1 MENNIA
7 TENLEQDFNI
17 KALLEYCLTQW
28 KWFLLSLFVCFSL
41 AFIYLRYYTAPSY
54 QASTTIMVKDANGS
68 INPELSVLADLGLIG
83 KLNKN
88 VSNEIEIMRSRTLVE
103 KTVKKLNLNVSLQIK
118 GRVLNTELFQNPPIQ
133 VNFSNL
139 KNSFYTAKIELKYLE
154 QSPDSFSLESVSSKI
169 ILNNKKQFRF
179 GELIKTP
186 YGDLIIEKSINRI
199 GQHKRDNRQ
208 ISIVVSPLDEVV
220 SGFRSRLKITPSPT
234 ATGFIVLSIVDPV
247 IKKAEV
253 FLNAFIDNY
262 NQDAI
267 SDKNAIFEKTSS
279 FISNR
284 LKIVTQELDGVE
296 QNVVSFKKSN
306 DVLFDVE
313 SESSRL
319 SQESVESS
327 KKLDDIDI
335 QLNLISSMS
344 DLIKK
349 STYSDL
355 LPNNIFTGQSD
366 INGLLNTF
374 NQLVLDRSRILKSAT
389 TANPAIVRMEQQIT
403 SVKSNIVSGLNR
415 FQTSLNRQKS
425 DLQGN
430 DTVLK
435 SKIEKIPVMERQFK
449 AIARQQKVKE
459 GLYLYL
465 LQKREESALSLS
477 ASISNAKIIDAPK
490 ALLIPVLP
498 NKDTIYLVTLLI
510 GLFIPLSLFYVI
522 ELLNNKIKSRF
533 DLQGKTTI
541 PFIGDLPKSYTPNEV
556 MKSESRSSSAEAL
569 RIIST
574 NLQFMLAKVPEG
586 QAKTIF
592 LTSTFP
598 KEGKTF
604 VSVNLAATFALT
616 GKKVLMMSM
625 DIRNPKLE
633 EYVALPDDRGIT
645 NYLSSK
651 DLKIEDLIIRQEGFK
666 NFDIL
671 PPGVIPPNPAELLM
685 GEKVEDL
692 FKYLK
697 LQYDYIIVDTSPVN
711 LVTDTL
717 LLAKYADCFVY
728 IVRANLLE
736 KGMLHVPNTLHKENK
751 LTNMC
756 MLLNDT
762 DPSKGSYGYYGYY
775 GYGYGYG
782 EKLEKQ
788 PWYKRMF

>member
-1 MENNIA
+1 MEDTIS
-7 TENLEQDFNI
+7 TDIPEQSFNLN
-17 KALLEYCLTQW
+17 ALLDYYLRQW
-28 KWFLLSLFVCFSL
+28 KWFLLSLLVCFSL

-54 QASTTIMVKDANGS
+54 QASTTIMIKDANGS
-68 INPELSVLADLGLIG
+68 MNPELSVLSDLGILG
-83 KLNKN
+83 KINNNVNKE
-88 VSNEIEIMRSRTLVE
+88 VELMRSRTLVE
-103 KTVKKLNLNVSLQIK
+103 KTVKKTNLNVSLIVK
-118 GRVLNTELFQNPPIQ
+118 GRILNTELFQNPPIE
-133 VNFSNL
+133 VNFSSL
-139 KNSFYTAKIELKYLE
+139 KNSFYTSRIELKYLE
-154 QSPDSFSLESVSSKI
+154 QTPDSFILEAGSSKI
-169 ILNNKKQFRF
+169 ILKNKRQFRF
-179 GELIKTP
+179 GEVIKTQ
-186 YGDLIIEKSINRI
+186 YGDLIINKSTNRI
-199 GQHKRDNRQ
+199 GKYKRENRK
-208 ISIVVSPLDEVV
+208 ISIVVSPIDEVV
-220 SGFRSRLKITPSPT
+220 SGFRNRLKIAPSPN
-234 ATGFIVLSIVDPV
+234 APGFVVLSIVDPV

-253 FLNAFIDNY
+253 FLNNFIDNY

-267 SDKNAIFEKTSS
+267 ADKNAIFEKTSV

-296 QNVVSFKKSN
+296 QDVVSFKKSN
-306 DVLFDVE
+306 DVLLDVE
-313 SESSRL
+313 SESNRL
-319 SQESVESS
+319 NQESVESS
-327 KKLDDIDI
+327 DKLNDIDI
-335 QLNLISSMS
+335 QFNLISSML

-349 STYSDL
+349 SAYADL
-355 LPNNIFTGQSD
+355 LPNNIFTGQTD
-366 INGLLNTF
+366 INGLINTY

-389 TANPAIVRMEQQIT
+389 AANPSVVRMEQQIT
-403 SVKSNIVSGLNR
+403 SVKSNIASGLNR
-415 FQTSLNRQKS
+415 FQTSLNKQKS
-425 DLQGN
+425 DLQGKE
-430 DTVLK
+430 TVLK
-435 SKIEKIPVMERQFK
+435 AKIVKIPVMERQFK

-465 LQKREESALSLS
+465 LQKREESAVTLS

-490 ALLIPVLP
+490 ALLVPVLP
-498 NKDTIYLVTLLI
+498 NKNTIYLVTLLI
-510 GLFIPLSLFYVI
+510 GLFIPLSLFYLI

-633 EYVALPDDRGIT
+633 EYVSLPDDRGIT

-651 DLKIEDLIIRQEGFK
+651 ELKIEDLILRQEGFK
-666 NFDIL
+666 NFDIF
-671 PPGVIPPNPAELLM
+671 PSGVIPPNPAELLM

-697 LQYDYIIVDTSPVN
+697 MKYDYIIVDTSPVN

-751 LTNMC
+751 LPNMC

-762 DPSKGSYGYYGYY
+762 DPSRGSYGYYGYY
-775 GYGYGYG
+775 GYGYG
-782 EKLEKQ
+782 EKLEKK
-788 PWYKRMF
+788 PWYKRLF

>member
-1 MENNIA
+1 MENSIS

-17 KALLEYCLTQW
+17 KALLNYYVTQW

-54 QASTTIMVKDANGS
+54 QASTTIMVKDSNGS
-68 INPELSVLADLGLIG
+68 INPELSVLSDLGLG
-83 KLNKN
+83 KINNN

-103 KTVKKLNLNVSLQIK
+103 KTVKKLNLNVALLIK
-118 GRVLNTELFQNPPIQ
+118 GRILNTEIFQNPPIQ

-139 KNSFYTAKIELKYLE
+139 KNSFYTANIELKYLE
-154 QSPDSFSLESVSSKI
+154 KSPDSFILESVSSKI
-169 ILNNKKQFRF
+169 ILKNKKKFRF
-179 GELIKTP
+179 GEVIKTP
-186 YGDLIIEKSINRI
+186 YGDLIINKSTNRI
-199 GQHKRDNRQ
+199 GHYKRDNRQ
-208 ISIVVSPLDEVV
+208 ITIVVSSLDQIV
-220 SGFRSRLKITPSPT
+220 SGFRNRLKITPSVNAP
-234 ATGFIVLSIVDPV
+234 GFIVLSIVDPV

-253 FLNAFIDNY
+253 FLNAFIDKY

-267 SDKNAIFEKTSS
+267 SDKNAIFEKTSN

-284 LKIVTQELDGVE
+284 LKVVTQELDGVE

-306 DVLFDVE
+306 DVLLDVE

-327 KKLDDIDI
+327 KKLEDIDI
-335 QLNLISSMS
+335 QLNLISSML

-349 STYSDL
+349 SSYADL

-366 INGLLNTF
+366 INGLVNTF

-389 TANPAIVRMEQQIT
+389 TANPTIVRMEQQIT
-403 SVKSNIVSGLNR
+403 SVKSNITTGLNR
-415 FQTSLNRQKS
+415 FQTSLNKQKA

-430 DTVLK
+430 ETVLK

-465 LQKREESALSLS
+465 LQKREESAISLS

-490 ALLIPVLP
+490 ALLVPVLP
-498 NKDTIYLVTLLI
+498 NKETIYLVTLLI
-510 GLFIPLSLFYVI
+510 GLFIPLSLFYLI
-522 ELLNNKIKSRF
+522 ELMNNKIKSRF

-541 PFIGDLPKSYTPNEV
+541 PFLGDLPKSYTPNEV

-574 NLQFMLAKVPEG
+574 NLQFMLAKVPDG

-604 VSVNLAATFALT
+604 VSVNLAATFALS

-633 EYVALPDDRGIT
+633 EYISLPDSRGIT

-666 NFDIL
+666 HFDLL

-685 GEKVEDL
+685 GEKVEEL

-697 LQYDYIIVDTSPVN
+697 SQYDYIIVDTPPVN

-717 LLAKYADCFVY
+717 LLAKYSDCFVY

-736 KGMLHVPNTLHKENK
+736 KGMLHVPNTLYKEKK
-751 LTNMC
+751 LNNMC
-756 MLLNDT
+756 ILLNDT
-762 DPSKGSYGYYGYY
+762 DPSRGSYGYYGYY

-782 EKLEKQ
+782 EKIEKK